1 MKKIALLALAA
12 STAAIATPSM
22 AQTVT
27 GTINISGSVANKCTV
42 VNGATTSATFGTTI
56 NMGELAD
63 ADGTLLPT
71 ATLSTTFGTQTGA
84 AASARVVCTTLNP
97 TVAIDADP
105 LVNTTAA
112 PTGYVNTVHFDAK
125 ATVSKS
131 GGTTADFTNDST
143 GAATAAAPLGGALA
157 ATGTNVAISTSNWRT
172 ISNSGQQMVAG
183 AYNNGKIVVTIAPG
197 A

>member
-27 GTINISGSVANKCTV
+27 GTINISGSVASKCSV
-42 VNGATTSATFGTTI
+42 IGGAGAPATFGTTI
-56 NMGELAD
+56 DMGELAQT
-63 ADGTLLPT
+63 DGTLKT
-71 ATLSTTFGTQTGA
+71 SATLEGTFLTQTAGA
-84 AASARVVCTTLNP
+84 NIARVVCTTLNP

-105 LVNTTAA
+105 LVNATAA
-112 PTGYVNTVHFDAK
+112 PLGYVNTVHFDAT
-125 ATVSKS
+125 ATVTKS
-131 GGTTADFTNDST
+131 GGTTSPFVNDST

-157 ATGTNVAISTSNWRT
+157 ATGNNVTITTSNWRT

-183 AYNNGKIVVTIAPG
+183 AYNNGKIVVTIAPL
-197 A
+197 

>member
-22 AQTVT
+22 AQDVT
-27 GTINISGSVANKCTV
+27 GTINISGSVANKCAV
-42 VNGATTSATFGTTI
+42 VTGSSTSATFGTTI

-63 ADGTLLPT
+63 TDGTLLPT
-71 ATLSTTFGTQTGA
+71 ATLEGTFVTQTAGA
-84 AASARVVCTTLNP
+84 NIARVVCTTLNP
-97 TVAIDADP
+97 TISVDADP
-105 LVNTTAA
+105 LVNSTSN
-112 PTGYVNTVHFDAK
+112 PTGYVNTVHFQ
-125 ATVSKS
+125 
-131 GGTTADFTNDST
+131 ADVAVTKVGSSQTYSNDSN
-143 GAATAAAPLGGALA
+143 AAPGSATPLGAALA
-157 ATGTNVAISTSNWRT
+157 ATGNNVAITTSNWRT